1 MKILIADDDRIV
13 RKLLAKILSSEPG
26 YEIREAADGE
36 DCWAVLESGY
46 APDVCL
52 LDIEMP
58 RLTGLDL
65 LERMRRDER
74 FRDIPVLMVT
84 SKSDINSKASAAA
97 LSAFAFVVK
106 PFNPKTV
113 LGLTK
118 DAAGSVGRVFQPYG
132 FEDGAAVMA
141 RESMDA
147 AGYFRAMTFFVEM
160 LALRL
165 EALEAHAQRGRY
177 DVLGRVV
184 QPLRQGAERVG
195 ATVFLEYF
203 GKFEAL
209 AGLEES
215 EAARRAPRH
224 LRMLKAE
231 YQELKS
237 SLEAYLQVVIAS
249 DSKRRIATQ
258 PDMTDW
264 SGEGIRLSAEIE
276 ETFFDERGGFSLG
289 RESIILRGFRGDQ
302 SVALARMEVKDGRV
316 VISSVFDAPE
326 QGVVDLGRFARAS
339 GAG

>member
-26 YEIREAADGE
+26 NEIRETEDGE
-36 DCWAVLESGY
+36 DCWAALEGGY

-52 LDIEMP
+52 LDIDMP
-58 RLTGLDL
+58 RLTGLEL

-84 SKSDINSKASAAA
+84 SKSDIHSKASAAA

-113 LGLTK
+113 IGLVN
-118 DAAGSVGRVFQPYG
+118 DAAGSVGKVFQPYG
-132 FEDGAAVMA
+132 FEDCGLVME

-147 AGYFRAMTFFVEM
+147 AAYFKAMTFFVEM
-160 LALRL
+160 VGLRL
-165 EALEAHAQRGRY
+165 EALEAHVGQGRFE
-177 DVLGRVV
+177 VLGRVV
-184 QPLRQGAERVG
+184 QPLRDSAEQVG

-209 AGLEES
+209 SAMAEA
-215 EAARRAPRH
+215 EAARHAPRH

-231 YQELKS
+231 YRELKVA
-237 SLEAYLQVVIAS
+237 LEAYLQVVIAS
-249 DSKRRIATQ
+249 DSKRRIVTQ

-302 SVALARMEVKDGRV
+302 SVAMARMEVKDGRV

-326 QGVVDLGRFARAS
+326 QGTVDLGQFLRAK
-339 GAG
+339 AAD